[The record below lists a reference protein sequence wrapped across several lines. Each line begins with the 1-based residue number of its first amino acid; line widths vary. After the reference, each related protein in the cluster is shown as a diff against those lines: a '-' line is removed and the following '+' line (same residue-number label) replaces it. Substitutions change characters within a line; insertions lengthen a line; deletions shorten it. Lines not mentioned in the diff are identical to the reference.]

1 MEGTRLTGRV
11 KWFNMK
17 SGFGF
22 VSRLHVLKSLDE
34 ETPQDFFVHHS
45 SLSTKN
51 DQFHY
56 LVEGE
61 YVSFVVAEKEK
72 DGKTRLVADDVRGV
86 LGYPLMCETRN
97 KPKKVEGEE
106 SV

>member
-1 MEGTRLTGRV
+1 MESTRLTGRV

-22 VSRLHVLKSLDE
+22 VTSLDE
-34 ETPQDFFVHHS
+34 ETPRDLFVHHS

-61 YVSFVVAEKEK
+61 YVSFVVVEKEK
-72 DGKTRLVADDVRGV
+72 DGKTRLVADVVTGI